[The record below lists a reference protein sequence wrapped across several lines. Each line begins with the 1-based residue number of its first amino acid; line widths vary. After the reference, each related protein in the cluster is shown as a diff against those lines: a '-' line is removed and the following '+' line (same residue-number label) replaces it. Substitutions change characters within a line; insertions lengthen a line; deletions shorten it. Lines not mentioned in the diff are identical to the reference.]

1 LGHNERK
8 QQQATV
14 RKDLLTMAD
23 TAAKEALSSSHEAAF
38 LVKIARMASEK
49 KVIVSE
55 SPIALTDTVKS
66 PLIEPMFKTYIGTLS
81 GVFVVLAGSGM
92 GKTEAA
98 MYFMKSLRPQS
109 PDRGIMVGGASHQRY
124 GRKLATK
131 LKAPPSKTDS
141 FAQTLSAAL
150 SSTVPERRNV
160 SLLNR
165 LLDGIGECY
174 GSQSILE
181 EGVDVTLVEDRVGDL
196 NLEEQGR
203 RLLPTGEAPVL
214 ILDDFKRTVL
224 KIEVSFTNLRSKLA

>member
-1 LGHNERK
+1 M
-8 QQQATV
+8 AT
-14 RKDLLTMAD
+14 
-23 TAAKEALSSSHEAAF
+23 
-38 LVKIARMASEK
+38 EK

-55 SPIALTDTVKS
+55 SPIALKTVKS
-66 PLIEPMFKTYIGTLS
+66 PLIVPMFNTYIGTLS
-81 GVFVVLAGSGM
+81 GVFVVLADRGM

-109 PDRGIMVGGASHQRY
+109 PDRGIMVGGASHQHY

-131 LKAPPSKTDS
+131 LKAPPSKTEG

-160 SLLNR
+160 SLLKR
-165 LLDGIGECY
+165 LLDGIDECY

-181 EGVDVTLVEDRVGDL
+181 EGVDVTLVEDSVGDL
-196 NLEEQGR
+196 NLVEQGR

-214 ILDDFKRTVL
+214 ILDDFNEDSPENRTSKSFL
-224 KIEVSFTNLRSKLA
+224 KKKKTREISTAFQIHIGSNCRGVSRC

>member
-1 LGHNERK
+1 
-8 QQQATV
+8 
-14 RKDLLTMAD
+14 
-23 TAAKEALSSSHEAAF
+23 
-38 LVKIARMASEK
+38 
-49 KVIVSE
+49 
-55 SPIALTDTVKS
+55 
-66 PLIEPMFKTYIGTLS
+66 MFNTYIGTLS